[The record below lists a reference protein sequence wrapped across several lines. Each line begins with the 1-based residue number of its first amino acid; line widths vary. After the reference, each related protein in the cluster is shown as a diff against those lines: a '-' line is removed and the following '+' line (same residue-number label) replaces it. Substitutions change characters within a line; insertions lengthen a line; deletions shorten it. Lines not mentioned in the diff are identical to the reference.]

1 MRQSIE
7 MENTRENFRMQIITY
22 VKQYKKMKLLEYLT
36 RLRVTLTQV
45 VLIQLDQ
52 SGDRTTALVA
62 VGLESDGDQLVVG
75 M

>member
-1 MRQSIE
+1 

-22 VKQYKKMKLLEYLT
+22 VKQCKKMKLLEYLT

-52 SGDRTTALVA
+52 SGDRSTALVA